1 MEILHYREY
10 PDADESWLDE
20 FENPRKLFVSK
31 VQLDAMKTCG
41 LSNSV
46 LAKIMDVSE
55 TTIDTTLTETKES
68 DFIIRR
74 STRRKYTPEIDD
86 KILKAQSNEDLKE
99 ISKEHGISFNKIK
112 QRSYW
117 FKRKGI
123 TKI

>member
-1 MEILHYREY
+1 LHYREY

-20 FENPRKLFVSK
+20 FENPRKLFVSR
-31 VQLDAMKTCG
+31 VQLDTMKTCG

-46 LAKIMDVSE
+46 LAKIMDVTE
-55 TTIDTTLTETKES
+55 QTIDTTLTETEES

-86 KILKAQSNEDLKE
+86 KILKAKSNEDIKE
-99 ISKEHGISFNKIK
+99 ISKEYGISFNKIK